1 MDTRDTLLDIFRK
14 LEFNPDEIDDNVGLR
29 VELGV
34 DSTELAEIAVA
45 VEQRFSIVVEDGEL
59 HKLATFGDVIKY
71 IDSVRDQA

>member
-29 VELGV
+29 TELGV

-45 VEQRFSIVVEDGEL
+45 IERQFSIVVQDDEL
-59 HKLATFGDVIKY
+59 DKLGTFGDMVKY
-71 IDSVRDQA
+71 VESIRYQD